1 MNFNQFC
8 RYTSLE
14 GNRLQ
19 LKNDINLPVVF
30 SLTHPLDE
38 ICPVLIKHGKYK
50 FYIYI
55 FYNYINF
62 IILQF
67 YKEYI

>member
-1 MNFNQFC
+1 MNFNQFY

-38 ICPVLIKHGKYK
+38 ICPVLIKHG
-50 FYIYI
+50 
-55 FYNYINF
+55 
-62 IILQF
+62 II
-67 YKEYI
+67 